1 MPLDECGL
9 VSRVPAEAWKN
20 KAKTLITYSGLQTLV
35 QGVLALSGFLI
46 VRILNKPE
54 YAAYTIA
61 ASLQTLLNALTDCGI
76 GWGLTA
82 PEIDRR
88 VRAAGRES
96 ESLVG
101 RVEGFDYSVRGPGG
115 ATLSGHSTFNGI
127 LMANARTVVLSG
139 HSTVTGA
146 VIANKIVLSG
156 SGQIIHPPV
165 TSP

>member
-1 MPLDECGL
+1 MRLIELPLDECGL
-9 VSRVPAEAWKN
+9 ISRVPDEAWKN
-20 KAKTLITYSGLQTLV
+20 KAKTLITFSGLQTLV

-88 VRAAGRES
+88 VRAGGRES

-101 RVEGFDYSVRGPGG
+101 RELDPG
-115 ATLSGHSTFNGI
+115 
-127 LMANARTVVLSG
+127 
-139 HSTVTGA
+139 
-146 VIANKIVLSG
+146 KG
-156 SGQIIHPPV
+156 SKLYGDSSKKVAYEIRAPAAFRWERL
-165 TSP
+165 